1 MAMSIDPERTDADL
15 GVSPVVSADLA
26 GWVWQLKDDSIVWA
40 DRRFDICGYRP
51 SIIAPTMQALLA
63 RVHEQDREALGMLL
77 LRAGVEYDEFTCRFR
92 YWLPDG
98 QQRCL
103 LLKRLFQSQ
112 PAYEPGRVVGTIH
125 DITDHID
132 SERALQESTAR
143 FFQFGNASSD
153 VLWIRNAESLDL
165 EYLSHAFERLYG
177 SECGS
182 MLAHPTLDSWT
193 SHIVPED
200 RYKVHEALE
209 RVRKGQRVVIEY
221 RIRRGDGALRWMR
234 NTKFPLLDPEGRVV
248 RIGGIGHDCTE
259 EKDQIARTQVLMA
272 ELQHRTRNLM
282 AVIRAVA
289 DRTLSECDTLE
300 EFGHAYGSRIEAI
313 ARVQSLLSSLDDGG
327 KVAFDKLLHEEL
339 KAHGAERGRVVLE
352 GPTGVALRST
362 TLQTFALAL
371 HELATNAAKYG
382 ALGSET
388 GKLKVC
394 WLVHRWE
401 DGTPALKMTWNE
413 ESSEAVARPAERK
426 GSYGREL
433 IERALPYQLKARTSY
448 ALTSHGVECTVE
460 VPLPKSASLQPG

>member
-1 MAMSIDPERTDADL
+1 MSIDPERGDADV
-15 GVSPVVSADLA
+15 GIPPVVSADLA
-26 GWVWQLKDDSIVWA
+26 GWVWQMEDDSIFWA
-40 DRRFDICGYRP
+40 DRRFDMCGYRP
-51 SIIAPTMQALLA
+51 SVIAPTMQALLA
-63 RVHEQDREALGMLL
+63 RVHELDREALRTVL
-77 LRAGVEYDEFTCRFR
+77 LRTGDEYDELSCRFR

-112 PAYEPGRVVGTIH
+112 PANEPERVVGTIH

-132 SERALQESTAR
+132 TGRALQESTAR
-143 FFQFGNASSD
+143 FSQFSNASSD
-153 VLWIRNAESLDL
+153 VLWIRNAETLDL

-177 SECGS
+177 SECGA
-182 MLAHPTLDSWT
+182 MLANPTLESWT
-193 SHIVPED
+193 SHILPED
-200 RYKVHEALE
+200 RYKVHDALK
-209 RVRKGQRVVIEY
+209 RVRAGHRMVVEY
-221 RIRRGDGALRWMR
+221 RIRRGDGAIRWMR

-259 EKDQIARTQVLMA
+259 EKEAADRTQVLMA

-289 DRTLSECDTLE
+289 DRTLSESETLE
-300 EFGHAYGSRIEAI
+300 DFGHAYGSRIEAI

-327 KVAFDKLLHEEL
+327 KVAFDKLLHQEL
-339 KAHGAERGRVVLE
+339 QAHGAERGCVVLD
-352 GPTGVALRST
+352 GPTGVGLRST

-382 ALGSET
+382 ALGSDT
-388 GKLKVC
+388 GKLTVR
-394 WLVHRWE
+394 WHVHRWE
-401 DGTPALKMTWNE
+401 DGTPALKMTWSE
-413 ESSEAVARPAERK
+413 EFCDEVEPHPERK

-448 ALTSHGVECTVE
+448 ELTAKGVECVVE
-460 VPLPKSASLQPG
+460 VPLPKSVMMQPG